1 MLINKKNIIDTVMGD
16 NLDKA
21 EFIEQIM
28 NRINS
33 PQ

>member
-1 MLINKKNIIDTVMGD
+1 MGD

-33 PQ
+33 PQWYL

>member
-28 NRINS
+28 NRINNV
-33 PQ
+33 